1 MAQKGFQIR
10 MADELITWLD
20 NEAAKSG
27 RSRSWLI
34 QEACRQRMAR
44 LERQRR
50 QAMERRK
57 VKRRK
62 KA

>member
-10 MADELITWLD
+10 MAHELKAWLD

-34 QEACRQRMAR
+34 QEACRQRMVR
-44 LERQRR
+44 LERQRS
-50 QAMERRK
+50 QAAERRK
-57 VKRRK
+57 ARRRG
-62 KA
+62 